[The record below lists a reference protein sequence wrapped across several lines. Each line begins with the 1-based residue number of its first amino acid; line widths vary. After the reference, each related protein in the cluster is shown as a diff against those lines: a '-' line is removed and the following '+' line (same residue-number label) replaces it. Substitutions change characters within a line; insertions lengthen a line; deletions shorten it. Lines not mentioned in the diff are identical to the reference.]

1 MIGRAR
7 SYIIYNYFKYI
18 LIILL
23 VFIGLI
29 WISQI
34 IRIIEI
40 QYSITNQI
48 IGIAGTTLLALP
60 SFINPLVP
68 FLILIGSF
76 MLNSKIR
83 NSNEIIILKQYL
95 SIKSLRILFKLL
107 IFFTFIIF
115 IVNNEFISKKFY
127 EKYKVKELEIR
138 NNLKLGS
145 PVQNEF
151 HIDDIVSIF
160 FEKKKEDTFYDIEAI
175 IYNQNQFIVSNSV
188 IIELSKSNFNLVFS
202 DGERLI
208 LNDIEKSKT
217 AFDKFTYT
225 LQSKKYEDLLMD
237 KDHFNTFELISHSE
251 KEFRNHGHN
260 KIFQYF
266 FLIIAGLISL
276 KIIFYYVNKMNN
288 LFIFSYIFLLILSI
302 QVLNAYLIYLLDNF
316 DSFSLLYFY
325 SIDSFFLI
333 SLYFLVNRIL
343 R

>member
-34 IRIIEI
+34 IRIIEF

-48 IGIAGTTLLALP
+48 IEIAGTTLLALP

-76 MLNSKIR
+76 ILNSKIK

-95 SIKSLRILFKLL
+95 SSKGLKVLFKLI

-115 IVNNEFISKKFY
+115 IINNEIIANKFY
-127 EKYKVKELEIR
+127 EKYKIKELEIR

-151 HIDDIVSIF
+151 HIDDNVSIF
-160 FEKKKEDTFYDIEAI
+160 FENKEENIFYDIEAI
-175 IYNQNQFIVSNSV
+175 IYDQDQFIASDSV
-188 IIELSKSNFNLVFS
+188 IIELSKSNFNLVFTN
-202 DGERLI
+202 GERLI
-208 LNDIEKSKT
+208 LNNDEKSKT
-217 AFDKFTYT
+217 VFDKFTYI
-225 LQSKKYEDLLMD
+225 LESKKYEELLMD
-237 KDHFNTFELISHSE
+237 RDHYNTLELISHPE
-251 KEFRNHGHN
+251 KEFRNYGHN

-266 FLIIAGLISL
+266 FLIIIGLISF
-276 KIIFYYVNKMNN
+276 KIIFFYVNKMNN
-288 LFIFSYIFLLILSI
+288 LYRFSAIFFLILLV
-302 QVLNAYLIYLLDNF
+302 QVINSYLIYLLDNF
-316 DSFSLLYFY
+316 NSFNLIYFY
-325 SIDSFFLI
+325 SLNFFFLI
-333 SLYFLVNRIL
+333 LTYFLINKIL
-343 R
+343 K

>member
-23 VFIGLI
+23 LFIGLI
-29 WISQI
+29 WLSQI
-34 IRIIEI
+34 IRILEF
-40 QYSITNQI
+40 QYSISSQI
-48 IGIAGTTLLALP
+48 IEIAGTTLLALP

-68 FLILIGSF
+68 FLIIIGSF
-76 MLNSKIR
+76 MLNSKIK

-95 SIKSLRILFKLL
+95 SSNGIKTLFQMV
-107 IFFTFIIF
+107 IIF
-115 IVNNEFISKKFY
+115 TIIIFTINNEFISKKFY

-160 FEKKKEDTFYDIEAI
+160 FEKKEKDIFYDIEAI
-175 IYNQNQFIVSNSV
+175 IYDQNQFIVSNSV
-188 IIELSKSNFNLVFS
+188 IIELSKSNFNLVFFN
-202 DGERLI
+202 GERLI

-225 LQSKKYEDLLMD
+225 LQSKKYEELLMD

-251 KEFRNHGHN
+251 KEYRNHGHN

-276 KIIFYYVNKMNN
+276 KIIFFYVNKTNN
-288 LFIFSYIFLLILSI
+288 LFIFSYIFLLILSV

-316 DSFSLLYFY
+316 DSFSLFYFY
-325 SIDSFFLI
+325 SINFIFLI

>member
-23 VFIGLI
+23 IFVGLI

-34 IRIIEI
+34 IRIIEL
-40 QYSITNQI
+40 QYSISNQI
-48 IGIAGTTLLALP
+48 FEVAGVTLLALP

-76 MLNSKIR
+76 MLNSKIK

-95 SIKSLRILFKLL
+95 SNNGLRVLFQL
-107 IFFTFIIF
+107 IIF
-115 IVNNEFISKKFY
+115 ITFILFTINNEIISKKFY
-127 EKYKVKELEIR
+127 EKYKIKELEIR

-160 FEKKKEDTFYDIEAI
+160 FEKKENDIFYNIEAI
-175 IYNQNQFIVSNSV
+175 IYDQNQFIASDSV

-202 DGERLI
+202 NGERLI
-208 LNDIEKSKT
+208 LNNEEKSKT
-217 AFDKFTYT
+217 IFDKFTYI
-225 LQSKKYEDLLMD
+225 LESKKYEELLLD
-237 KDHFNTFELISHSE
+237 KDHYNTFELISHKE
-251 KEFRNHGHN
+251 KDFRNHGHN

-266 FLIIAGLISL
+266 FLIIVGLISL
-276 KIIFYYVNKMNN
+276 KIIFYYVNKTNN
-288 LFIFSYIFLLILSI
+288 LMRFSFIFFLILSVQI
-302 QVLNAYLIYLLDNF
+302 LNAYLIYLLDNF
-316 DSFSLLYFY
+316 NSFSLIYFY
-325 SIDSFFLI
+325 SINLIFLI
-333 SLYFLVNRIL
+333 SIYFFVNRVL
-343 R
+343 K